1 MNEFK
6 TANGTILYY
15 HVSYDLGGY
24 NYFTSQAIE
33 RGYYLSIQRQ
43 RNEFTAFTDLSD
55 KAGAARMLLK
65 TVSRKSKKAQAT
77 AEGLALDEL
86 QKVSNIYGL

>member
-6 TANGTILYY
+6 TVNGTILYY
-15 HVSYDLGGY
+15 RVSYDLGGY
-24 NYFTSQAIE
+24 NYFTSQVKE

-43 RNEFTAFTDLSD
+43 RNEFAAFTDLSD

-65 TVSRKSKKAQAT
+65 TVSRKSKKAQSEADT
-77 AEGLALDEL
+77 LALAEL
-86 QKVSNIYGL
+86 EKVANIYGL

>member
-6 TANGTILYY
+6 TANGNILYY
-15 HVSYDLGGY
+15 RVSYDLGGY
-24 NYFTSQAIE
+24 NYFTNQVKE

-43 RNEFTAFTDLSD
+43 RNEFKAFTDLSD
-55 KAGAARMLLK
+55 KAGAANMLLK

-77 AEGLALDEL
+77 AESLALDEL
-86 QKVSNIYGL
+86 AKVADIYGL

>member
-15 HVSYDLGGY
+15 RVSYDLGGY
-24 NYFTSQAIE
+24 NYFTSQVKE
-33 RGYYLSIQRQ
+33 RGYYLIIQRQ
-43 RNEFTAFTDLSD
+43 RNEFTAFADLSD
-55 KAGAARMLLK
+55 NAGAANMLLK

-77 AEGLALDEL
+77 AESLALDKL

>member
-15 HVSYDLGGY
+15 RISYDLGGY
-24 NYFTSQAIE
+24 NYFTSQVKE
-33 RGYYLSIQRQ
+33 RGYYLIIQRQ
-43 RNEFTAFTDLSD
+43 RNEFKAFTDLSD
-55 KAGAARMLLK
+55 NAGAANMLLK

-77 AEGLALDEL
+77 AESLALDEL

>member
-6 TANGTILYY
+6 TDNGTILYY
-15 HVSYDLGGY
+15 RVSYDLGGY
-24 NYFTSQAIE
+24 NYFTGKVKE

-43 RNEFTAFTDLSD
+43 RNEFSAFTDLSD
-55 KAGAARMLLK
+55 NAGAANMLLK

-77 AEGLALDEL
+77 AESLALVEL
-86 QKVSNIYGL
+86 QKVANIYGL

>member
-6 TANGTILYY
+6 TANGNILYY
-15 HVSYDLGGY
+15 RVSYDLGGY
-24 NYFTSQAIE
+24 NYFTSQVKE
-33 RGYYLSIQRQ
+33 RGYYLIIQRQ

-55 KAGAARMLLK
+55 KAGAANMLLK

-77 AEGLALDEL
+77 AESLALDEL

>member
-6 TANGTILYY
+6 TANGNILYY
-15 HVSYDLGGY
+15 RVSYDLGGY

-43 RNEFTAFTDLSD
+43 RNEFTAFADLSD

-65 TVSRKSKKAQAT
+65 TVSRKSKKAQAEADT
-77 AEGLALDEL
+77 MALDEL
-86 QKVSNIYGL
+86 AKVADIYGL

>member
-6 TANGTILYY
+6 TANGNILYY
-15 HVSYDLGGY
+15 RVSYDLGGY
-24 NYFTSQAIE
+24 NYFTGQAIE

-43 RNEFTAFTDLSD
+43 RNEFEAFADLSD

>member
-15 HVSYDLGGY
+15 RVSYDLGGY

-33 RGYYLSIQRQ
+33 RGYYLIIQRQ
-43 RNEFTAFTDLSD
+43 RNEFKAFTDLSD
-55 KAGAARMLLK
+55 NAGAANMLLK
-65 TVSRKSKKAQAT
+65 TVSRKSKKAQSEADT
-77 AEGLALDEL
+77 MALDEL
-86 QKVSNIYGL
+86 AKVADIYGL

>member
-6 TANGTILYY
+6 TANGNILYY
-15 HVSYDLGGY
+15 RISYDLGGY

-43 RNEFTAFTDLSD
+43 RNEFTAFADLSD
-55 KAGAARMLLK
+55 PAGAANMLLK

-77 AEGLALDEL
+77 AESLALDEL
-86 QKVSNIYGL
+86 AKVANIYGL

>member
-1 MNEFK
+1 MKEFK
-6 TANGTILYY
+6 TADGTILYY
-15 HVSYDLGGY
+15 RVSYDLGGY

-43 RNEFTAFTDLSD
+43 RNEFQAFTDLSD

-65 TVSRKSKKAQAT
+65 TVSRKSKKAQSEADT
-77 AEGLALDEL
+77 MALDKL
-86 QKVSNIYGL
+86 QKVANIYGL

>member
-1 MNEFK
+1 MDEFK

-15 HVSYDLGGY
+15 RISYDLGGY
-24 NYFTSQAIE
+24 NYFTGKVKE
-33 RGYYLSIQRQ
+33 RGYYLIIQRQ

-55 KAGAARMLLK
+55 KAGAAHMLLK

-77 AEGLALDEL
+77 AESLALDEL

>member
-15 HVSYDLGGY
+15 RVSYNLGGY
-24 NYFTSQAIE
+24 NYFTGQAIE

-43 RNEFTAFTDLSD
+43 RNEFEAFTDLSD
-55 KAGAARMLLK
+55 NAGAANMLLK